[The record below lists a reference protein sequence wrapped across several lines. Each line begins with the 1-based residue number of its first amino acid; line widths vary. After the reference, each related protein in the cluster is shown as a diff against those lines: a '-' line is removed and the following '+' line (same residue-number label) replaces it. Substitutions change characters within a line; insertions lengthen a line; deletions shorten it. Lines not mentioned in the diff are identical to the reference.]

1 MTIANQLIQ
10 INTTKQEIKAAIE
23 NKGVSMAN
31 VPFTSYPSKIDAISG
46 GGGLSPVINEWVRP
60 SDWLP
65 ITKPDGTSQK
75 VVGLFAVFDSES
87 NYVAFS
93 ANSPYTVDWGD
104 GSAPENYATNVQCQH
119 KYSFA
124 SINPT
129 TTTAEGYRQVVIT
142 ITPQAGQNL
151 SLINFQKYHSEVG
164 GTFGTT
170 AWLELYAS
178 TSHADVLGGLSN
190 WIVTTT
196 QTMIPM
202 LKAVYILPCNTV
214 VDNRMGATM
223 FRGQA
228 ENVEYVEIS
237 RPNVTLMGAGI
248 FSYLRLIKKFNILP
262 GTKVTTTGKDLFL
275 ECNSLV
281 EAPMLDLSNCPNT
294 SYMFSNCTSLQT
306 VPQYVTTNV
315 TDMSFMFNIC
325 RSLETVPLFDTQNN
339 TTMRNMFSNCYVLK
353 SVPLFN
359 TAKVNSFL
367 NAFSSC
373 TLLTEVPLF
382 NTSKVTSFSSAFSSC
397 FLLKT
402 VPFFDTALCTDFS
415 YMFSGC
421 YSLLEVPTFNTASA
435 TTMAYMF
442 NGAYSLKKIPD
453 FNTPNNTSISNFTG
467 NSRSQ
472 LIEIPAF
479 DMRKSS
485 GLQNLGSSSIWRFK
499 AYGFISP
506 LSVSNNMLAKRE
518 LNEIIENLGNP
529 TASQSLTISNNPGA
543 TSNPTYSRS
552 STTTAG
558 SAVVLV
564 SDTSNFIVGETQV
577 IGTGITNSRAVTLT
591 DAGDTV
597 TLAGHGLPNGKR
609 VSFTTITSTTGISV
623 YRPYYVVNATT
634 DTFQLSLT
642 QGGDPIALT
651 TDGSGAIIYQT
662 LVIAIDP
669 NVSVTVDVPASVSGT
684 SNLAYRNL
692 NTQIAVM
699 KRWTVTG

>member
-1 MTIANQLIQ
+1 MTIADRLTD
-10 INTTKQEIKAAIE
+10 INNTKLAIKASIE
-23 NKGVSMAN
+23 AKGQTVGSI
-31 VPFTSYPSKIDAISG
+31 PFSEYPSKIDAISG
-46 GGGLSPVINEWVRP
+46 GGSSPVINEWVRP

-87 NYVAFS
+87 NYVSFTATG
-93 ANSPYTVDWGD
+93 AYTVDWGD
-104 GSAPENYATNVQCQH
+104 GSAPENYANNVQCQH
-119 KYSFA
+119 KYTFA
-124 SINPT
+124 SIDPA

-164 GTFGTT
+164 GNYGYT

-190 WIVTTT
+190 WMVTTT

-214 VDNRMGATM
+214 VSNNMGSTM

-237 RPNVTLMGAGI
+237 RPNVTLTGAGI

-281 EAPMLDLSNCPNT
+281 EAPMLDLSNCPST

-315 TDMSFMFNIC
+315 TDMSYMFNGC
-325 RSLETVPLFDTQNN
+325 RSLETVPLFDMQNN
-339 TTMRNMFSNCYVLK
+339 TTMRNMFSYCQVLK

-359 TAKVNSFL
+359 TAKVNSFSG
-367 NAFSSC
+367 AFSSC

-382 NTSKVTSFSSAFSSC
+382 NTSKVTSFSTAFSSC

-415 YMFSGC
+415 NMFAGC
-421 YSLLEVPTFNTASA
+421 YSLVTVPAFNTSKA
-435 TTMAYMF
+435 TNMSYMF

-453 FNTPNNTSISNFTG
+453 FNTTNNTSISNLTG
-467 NSRSQ
+467 NNRSQ
-472 LIEIPAF
+472 VTEIPAF
-479 DMRKSS
+479 NMNLSS
-485 GLQNLGSSSIWRFK
+485 GLQNLSGSGIWRFK
-499 AYGFISP
+499 AYGFKST
-506 LSVSNNMLAKRE
+506 LSVAVNMLSKSE
-518 LNEIIENLGNP
+518 INLIIENLGVP
-529 TASQSLTISNNPGA
+529 TSSQTLTISSNPGA
-543 TSNPTYSRS
+543 ALNPTYSRS

-558 SAVVLV
+558 STTIAIA
-564 SDTSNFIVGETQV
+564 DTSNFIAGETQV
-577 IGTGITNSRAVTLT
+577 TGTGITNSRTVTLT
-591 DAGDTV
+591 DAGDLV
-597 TLAGHGLPNGKR
+597 TLVGHGLPNGKR
-609 VSFTTITSTTGISV
+609 VSFNSITTTTGIAI
-623 YRPYYVVNATT
+623 YNLYYVVNATT

-642 QGGDPIALT
+642 QGGAPIALT
-651 TDGSGAIIYQT
+651 NNGTGTIIYQT
-662 LVIAIDP
+662 LVIAIEP
-669 NVSVTVDVPASVSGT
+669 NVSVTVDVPASISGT

-699 KRWTVTG
+699 KRWAVSG

>member
-1 MTIANQLIQ
+1 MTIADRLTD
-10 INTTKQEIKAAIE
+10 INNTKLAIKASIE
-23 NKGVSMAN
+23 AKGQTVGSI
-31 VPFTSYPSKIDAISG
+31 PFSEYPSKIDAITG
-46 GGGLSPVINEWVRP
+46 GGSSPVINEWVRP

-75 VVGLFAVFDSES
+75 VIGLFAVFDSES

-93 ANSPYTVDWGD
+93 ASGAYTVDWGD
-104 GSAPENYATNVQCQH
+104 GSAPENYTSGTKCQH
-119 KYSFA
+119 KYTFA
-124 SINPT
+124 SIDPA
-129 TTTAEGYRQVVIT
+129 TTTAEGYRQVIIT

-151 SLINFQKYHSEVG
+151 SVINCQQYHSEVG
-164 GTFGTT
+164 GNYGYT

-190 WIVTTT
+190 WMVTTN
-196 QTMIPM
+196 QTMLPM
-202 LKAVYILPCNTV
+202 LKAVYLLPCNTV
-214 VDNRMGATM
+214 VSNNIGSTW
-223 FRGQA
+223 FKGQA

-237 RPNVTLMGAGI
+237 RPNVVITGSGP
-248 FSYLRLIKKFNILP
+248 FQYLRLIKKFNILP
-262 GTKVTTTGKDLFL
+262 GTKVTTGKDLFL

-281 EAPMLDLSNCPNT
+281 EAPMLDLSNCLST
-294 SYMFSNCTSLQT
+294 SYMFSNCTSLQI

-315 TDMSFMFNIC
+315 TDMSYMFNLC
-325 RSLETVPLFDTQNN
+325 RSLETVPLFNTQNN
-339 TTMRNMFSNCYVLK
+339 TTMRSMFSNCYVLK

-367 NAFSSC
+367 STFSSC

-382 NTSKVTSFSSAFSSC
+382 NTSKVTSFSSAFSNC

-402 VPFFDTALCTDFS
+402 VPAFDTSLCTDFS
-415 YMFSGC
+415 YMFSAC
-421 YSLLEVPTFNTASA
+421 YSLVEVPTFNTASA

-453 FNTPNNTSISNFTG
+453 FNTTNNTSISNFTG

-472 LIEIPAF
+472 LIEIPVF

-485 GLQNLGSSSIWRFK
+485 GLQNLSSSSIWRFK

-506 LSVSNNMLAKRE
+506 LSVSNNMLSKRE

-552 STTTAG
+552 STTTAV

-577 IGTGITNSRAVTLT
+577 IGTGITNSRTVTLT
-591 DAGDTV
+591 DAGDLV

-609 VSFTTITSTTGISV
+609 VSFTSITSTTGISV

-642 QGGDPIALT
+642 ADGAPIALT